1 MKALTVIFIGP
12 QGSGKGTQARILSKH
27 LDADFVEMGAV
38 LREVTQQDTEFGR
51 HVRDLIDNGFYVPDE
66 DAERVLSEKLHTIDL
81 SKDIVFDGIPRRI
94 GQAHF
99 MIDRLR
105 ELGRL
110 ENAHTIFMTL
120 PREESVRRL
129 SGRRVCKNCD
139 AIVSI
144 YDHPGIEVCP
154 VCGGELIQR
163 ADDTPE
169 FINRRLDQYLELTVP
184 VLDYLEGVTT
194 FHRIDG
200 LQSVE
205 AVTADIETAL
215 NVIKND

>member
-1 MKALTVIFIGP
+1 MKSPLTVIFIGP
-12 QGSGKGTQARILSKH
+12 QGSGKGTQARILSKQ
-27 LDADFVEMGAV
+27 LEADFVEMGAV
-38 LREVTQQDTEFGR
+38 LREVAAEDTEFGK

-66 DAERVLSEKLHTIDL
+66 DAERVLGEKLGQIDM
-81 SKDIVFDGIPRRI
+81 SHDIVFDGIPRRI

-99 MIDRLR
+99 MIERLK

-110 ENAHTIFMTL
+110 ESTHTVYMNL
-120 PREESVRRL
+120 PRAESVKRL

-144 YDHPGIEVCP
+144 WDHAGIEACL
-154 VCGGELIQR
+154 VCGGHLEQR

-184 VLDYLEGVTT
+184 VLDYLEEVTT

-200 LQSVE
+200 FQTVE
-205 AVTADIETAL
+205 KVTADIKAAL
-215 NVIKND
+215 NV